1 MNPSGEVNGKLR
13 GKTKAKQNS
22 AVPILSANM
31 NSSRLNGT
39 HTGNLTGRLLQN
51 LTVRVTHAQLSSKYP
66 GWDRSNETPSF
77 NRLYFIDSGEG
88 KVIINGETHYPHA
101 GHLMI
106 MPAGTTQT
114 SMTYPHNSYVRYY
127 CHFDAQIGE
136 WPLFHN
142 AGKLYICEAAD
153 PDAVRAIFTE
163 LIALFQDDSFL
174 STLRR
179 QASLL
184 QLLAICLEGG
194 GYANF
199 LDDVAH
205 TGDQGKLASVL
216 GYIEEHLHEPMEV
229 EELAGLVHLH
239 PNYFIPYF
247 KKFMGMPPMHYVQ
260 YKRMEHAKRQLSGT
274 KSSIGDI
281 AEQVGMEL
289 AHFSKVFKKTT
300 GVSPSAYR
308 SSTR

>member
-13 GKTKAKQNS
+13 GKTKAKPNS
-22 AVPILSANM
+22 AAPILNGNM
-31 NSSRLNGT
+31 NSRLNGT

-114 SMTYPHNSYVRYY
+114 SLTYPHNSYVRYY

-205 TGDQGKLASVL
+205 TGDHGKLASVL

-229 EELAGLVHLH
+229 EDLAGLVHLH

-260 YKRMEHAKRQLSGT
+260 YKRMEQAKRQLSGT

>member
-1 MNPSGEVNGKLR
+1 M
-13 GKTKAKQNS
+13 
-22 AVPILSANM
+22 
-31 NSSRLNGT
+31 
-39 HTGNLTGRLLQN
+39 TGRLLQN

-114 SMTYPHNSYVRYY
+114 SVTYPHNSYVRYY

-142 AGKLYICEAAD
+142 AGKLYICEVAD
-153 PDAVRAIFTE
+153 PAAVRAIFNE
-163 LIALFQDDSFL
+163 LIDLFQDDSFL

-205 TGDQGKLASVL
+205 TGDHGKLASVL

-229 EELAGLVHLH
+229 EELAALVHLH

-260 YKRMEHAKRQLSGT
+260 YKRMELAKRQLSGST
-274 KSSIGDI
+274 FSIGDI
-281 AEQVGMEL
+281 AEQVGMDL
-289 AHFSKVFKKTT
+289 AHFSKVFKKNT

>member
-1 MNPSGEVNGKLR
+1 MNTSGEVNGKLR
-13 GKTKAKQNS
+13 GKTKAKHNN
-22 AVPILSANM
+22 AVPILNANM
-31 NSSRLNGT
+31 NSNRLNGT

-205 TGDQGKLASVL
+205 TGDHGKLASVL

-281 AEQVGMEL
+281 AEQVGMDL